1 MKIIKLDVVD
11 STNTYLKRLSKQNF
25 CQDEMVVWA
34 MKQTAGR
41 GQQGASW
48 HSEFYKNLTFS
59 VYKKI
64 ENFLS
69 KDYFNLNIVVSLAVY
84 EVLSEMKIENLSLK
98 WPNDILVQ
106 QKKICGILI
115 ENVLTN
121 QYITE
126 TIIGIGLNVNQENFP
141 NLPQVTSLKN
151 ITGTDFDLE
160 NILKKISE
168 KILKNLSDFP
178 NNFTEENFKKYENCL
193 FRKGVP
199 SVFDDNFGNRFMGI
213 IQGVTQ
219 LGGLKILLEDD
230 TEKVFFQKEVRLL
243 Y

>member
-11 STNTYLKRLSKQNF
+11 STNTYLKTLSKQSF

-48 HSEFYKNLTFS
+48 QSEFYKNLTFS
-59 VYKKI
+59 IYKRI
-64 ENFLS
+64 ENFS
-69 KDYFNLNIVVSLAVY
+69 SQKYFSLNIVVSLAVY
-84 EVLSEMKIENLSLK
+84 ELLQEMKIESLSLK

-115 ENVLTN
+115 ENVLNN

-126 TIIGIGLNVNQENFP
+126 TIIGIGLNVNQVHFP

-151 ITGTDFDLE
+151 ISGNDFELE
-160 NILKKISE
+160 EILLKLSE
-168 KILKNLSDFP
+168 KIVKKLSDFP
-178 NNFTEENFKKYENCL
+178 MNFTQKDFEKYEKCL
-193 FRKGVP
+193 FRKGIP
-199 SVFDDNFGNRFMGI
+199 SVFEDDFGNRFMGI

-219 LGGLKILLEDD
+219 LGGLKVLLENDI
-230 TEKVFFQKEVRLL
+230 EKVFSQKEIRLL